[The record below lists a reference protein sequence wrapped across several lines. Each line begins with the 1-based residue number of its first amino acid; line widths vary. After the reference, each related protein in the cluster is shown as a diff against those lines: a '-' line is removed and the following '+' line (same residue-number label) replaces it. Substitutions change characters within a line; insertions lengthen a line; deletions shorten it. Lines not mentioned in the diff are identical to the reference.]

1 MGGELHGTRILAL
14 VLFGLILY
22 GPGAY
27 AQSGPQGVGRELALW
42 TGGGHGINGSTSD
55 TGVWN
60 VGGRYGWVLTNPA
73 GPRFL
78 RGRFEYAVDV
88 VPIFWVIQR
97 TGIAYGFGLNPFE
110 LKWNFE
116 THRKAAPYLSIS
128 GGTLFT
134 NTQVPAGTSR
144 VNFTSSGGLGMY
156 ILRGKHNWSIEVL
169 FMHISNAGLS
179 APNPGINTV
188 QARIGLGR
196 FSPPK

>member
-14 VLFGLILY
+14 VLFGLILC

-88 VPIFWVIQR
+88 VPIFWR
-97 TGIAYGFGLNPFE
+97 SEEHTSE
-110 LKWNFE
+110 L
-116 THRKAAPYLSIS
+116 
-128 GGTLFT
+128 
-134 NTQVPAGTSR
+134 QSR
-144 VNFTSSGGLGMY
+144 PHLVCRL
-156 ILRGKHNWSIEVL
+156 LLEK
-169 FMHISNAGLS
+169 
-179 APNPGINTV
+179 
-188 QARIGLGR
+188 
-196 FSPPK
+196 KK